1 LLKALSLPSLPD
13 TCPSRVDDVNPMKA
27 RNAPVVILNM
37 HYTGLALARALQA
50 CGAGP
55 IYGLGAHERMFGNF
69 SRYCTYIRS
78 PDTLL
83 APEQCRDFLLAFCE
97 QFDIRPLLIPTR
109 DHDLQFISRCYRDL
123 MERYTVISAPP
134 EMLQK
139 ILNKASLYE
148 VAEEIG
154 IPYPATAW
162 INSRSD
168 IERAQSE
175 LSFPVIAKPV
185 YSTQWRRSEMWEL
198 VGRQKAV
205 VIHDPHA
212 LARFYAP
219 IEPVDPLMHVQE
231 FIPGADADLV
241 VFGSYASG
249 ISDAVRYFTGRKLLQ
264 YPPQSGTGVAVRAC
278 HVPEIVDMS
287 RRLLARL
294 AYKGVSELEYKHDR
308 RTGRYVL
315 IEMNPRFW
323 DQHGVGASV
332 GVNLAECVYLD
343 VTQRYVPEQHQSQ
356 EPFTWIAEDGYLM
369 SFLLNLK
376 TRAYPVS
383 EFTAA
388 LKGRTSFAVFEPR
401 DWRPGAVVAR
411 EFIQD
416 VARMLWRRSPARKA
430 A

>member
-1 LLKALSLPSLPD
+1 LLKAFSLALLPD
-13 TCPSRVDDVNPMKA
+13 IGTSRVDDVNPKMA

-37 HYTGLALARALQA
+37 HYTGLAIARALQA

-69 SRYCTYIRS
+69 SRHCTYIRS

-83 APEQCRDFLLAFCE
+83 APEQCRDFLLTFTE
-97 QFDIRPLLIPTR
+97 QFDSRPLLFPTR
-109 DHDLQFISRCYRDL
+109 DHDLQFISRYYREL
-123 MERYTVISAPP
+123 MERYAVVSAPP
-134 EMLQK
+134 EMLEK

-148 VAEEIG
+148 VAEG
-154 IPYPATAW
+154 VGLPYPATAW

-205 VIHDPHA
+205 VIHDADA

-219 IEPVDPLMHVQE
+219 IESVDPLIHVQE

-241 VFGSYASG
+241 VFGSYVSPVSG
-249 ISDAVRYFTGRKLLQ
+249 ALRYFTGRKLLQ
-264 YPPQSGTGVAVRAC
+264 YPPQSGTGVAVQAC
-278 HVPEIVDMS
+278 RVPEIVDMS
-287 RRLLARL
+287 QRLLAQL
-294 AYKGVSELEYKHDR
+294 GYQGVSELEYKHDR
-308 RTGRYVL
+308 RTGKYVL

-343 VTQRYVPEQHQSQ
+343 MTHGYVPDQHQSA

-376 TRAYPVS
+376 TRACPVR
-383 EFTAA
+383 EFAAA
-388 LKGRTSFAVFEPR
+388 LKGRTRLAVFEPR
-401 DWRPGAVVAR
+401 DWRPGAVVAT
-411 EFIQD
+411 EFVQD
-416 VARMLWRRSPARKA
+416 VARMLWRRSSARRA